1 MNIVAS
7 LLIGY
12 LVGCFQS
19 AYIISRFKG
28 HIDIRKYGSGNAGTT
43 NVIRV
48 MGWKAG
54 ILTFFMDLLKAAFG
68 VYLGNLIFGDMLYGY
83 YTGVGVVIGHN
94 YPVFLGFKGG
104 KGIAATLGLLL
115 AVDWRIGLIAVGL
128 MAVIIF
134 ISRYVSLGSVIMAIS
149 IPILMAVFYT
159 DQWQYI
165 VLGAILMASALYTHR
180 ANIKR
185 LLRGEENKLGHK
197 KNLTENKQ

>member
-1 MNIVAS
+1 MKIIAS

-12 LVGCFQS
+12 LVGCFQA
-19 AYIISRFKG
+19 AYIISRLKG

-54 ILTFFMDLLKAAFG
+54 ILTFIMDLLKAAIG
-68 VYLGNLIFGDMLYGY
+68 VYIGNLIFGDMLFGY
-83 YTGVGVVIGHN
+83 YAGVGVVIGHN
-94 YPVFLGFKGG
+94 YPVFLGFRGG
-104 KGIAATLGLLL
+104 KGIAATIGLLIT
-115 AVDWRIGLIAVGL
+115 VDWRIGLIAIGI
-128 MAVIIF
+128 MTVIIG
-134 ISRYVSLGSVIMAIS
+134 ISRYVSLGSIIMAIS
-149 IPILMAVFYT
+149 IPILMAIFHT

-165 VLGAILMASALYTHR
+165 VLGCVLMVSALYTHR

-197 KNLTENKQ
+197 KNLTQNKP

>member
-1 MNIVAS
+1 MKIIAS

-19 AYIISRFKG
+19 AYIISRLKG
-28 HIDIRKYGSGNAGTT
+28 RIDIRKYGSGNAGTT

-54 ILTFFMDLLKAAFG
+54 LLTFFMDFLKVMIG
-68 VYLGNLIFGDMLYGY
+68 VYVGSLIFGDMLFGY
-83 YTGVGVVIGHN
+83 YAGVGVVIGHN
-94 YPVFLGFKGG
+94 YPVFLGFRGG
-104 KGIAATLGLLL
+104 KGIAATVGLLIS
-115 AVDWRIGLIAVGL
+115 VDWRIGLIIIG
-128 MAVIIF
+128 MMTVIIF
-134 ISRYVSLGSVIMAIS
+134 VSRYVSLGSIVMAIS
-149 IPILMAVFYT
+149 IPILMAIFHT

-165 VLGAILMASALYTHR
+165 VLGGVLMVSALYTHR

-197 KNLTENKQ
+197 KNLTQNKP